1 MSVHTLTLTG
11 VSAVSA
17 SGLRSKAAR
26 NICTHTVWTCFHL
39 STAHTIPH
47 ATGHAGEKSLT
58 SLLASGARFS
68 PTHHRLGA
76 MPFGRAWLVGPSA
89 QASPAAPSSL
99 HATLRR
105 GAGQGS
111 ALCLELVGSI
121 GRPGQ
126 APGRRWA
133 HQSCA
138 APEPGT
144 SGACPLLW
152 CHSPAGSLQVGRT
165 SAKRLCS
172 VPHAI
177 D

>member
-1 MSVHTLTLTG
+1 MSVHPLTLTG
-11 VSAVSA
+11 VSAVST

-26 NICTHTVWTCFHL
+26 NVCTHTVWTCFHL

-58 SLLASGARFS
+58 SLLASGVRFS
-68 PTHHRLGA
+68 PTHHSLGA
-76 MPFGRAWLVGPSA
+76 MPFGRAWLMGPSA
-89 QASPAAPSSL
+89 QASPAAPWSL
-99 HATLRR
+99 PC
-105 GAGQGS
+105 GE
-111 ALCLELVGSI
+111 ELVGSI

-133 HQSCA
+133 RQSCA
-138 APEPGT
+138 APEPST
-144 SGACPLLW
+144 PGACPLLW

-172 VPHAI
+172 IPHTI